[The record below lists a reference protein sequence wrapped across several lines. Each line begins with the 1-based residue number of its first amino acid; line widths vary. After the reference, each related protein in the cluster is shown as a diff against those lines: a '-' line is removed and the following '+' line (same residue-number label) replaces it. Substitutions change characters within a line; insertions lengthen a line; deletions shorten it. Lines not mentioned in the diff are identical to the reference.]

1 MRQLGRVG
9 AEREATLPREFY
21 MGAGALTP
29 EHLHSLS
36 FQILQI
42 ARLQPRRV
50 LEVGIGNGFV
60 STYLRQ
66 MGIEVVTADINPALA
81 PDVCAPL
88 HELPERLAGQRFDV
102 VSCCEVLEHMPFE
115 QFDGHVCTLAR
126 LGTHAFISLPGHWV
140 WAGLAGRLVTGWRTD
155 LETIVE
161 ANKKSYAGLQDM
173 VGRQMA
179 HLKER
184 IGEMQAVAK
193 VMTVIGPKDSVRHL
207 DDLALASVEMA
218 LADVRELADAAAQ
231 SQREAFDLVHRR
243 VSANIDE
250 VQRLLRK

>member
-1 MRQLGRVG
+1 MSPAKRVSAARKTAAPAAKRPARKRPPAAPAATTVDA
-9 AEREATLPREFY
+9 AEA
-21 MGAGALTP
+21 A
-29 EHLHSLS
+29 SLS
-36 FQILQI
+36 DL
-42 ARLQPRRV
+42 
-50 LEVGIGNGFV
+50 
-60 STYLRQ
+60 
-66 MGIEVVTADINPALA
+66 
-81 PDVCAPL
+81 
-88 HELPERLAGQRFDV
+88 
-102 VSCCEVLEHMPFE
+102 
-115 QFDGHVCTLAR
+115 LAR
-126 LGTHAFISLPGHWV
+126 LGKLEL
-140 WAGLAGRLVTGWRTD
+140 AGLAGRLVTGWRTD

-179 HLKER
+179 QLKER

-193 VMTVIGPKDSVRHL
+193 VMSVIGPKDSVRHL

-218 LADVRELADAAAQ
+218 LADVRELADAAAK

>member
-1 MRQLGRVG
+1 MNATKRAAAARKTPPPAAKRPARKRQLATPAKPAARPAAIAAAMSADP
-9 AEREATLPREFY
+9 AEA
-21 MGAGALTP
+21 A
-29 EHLHSLS
+29 SLS
-36 FQILQI
+36 
-42 ARLQPRRV
+42 
-50 LEVGIGNGFV
+50 
-60 STYLRQ
+60 
-66 MGIEVVTADINPALA
+66 
-81 PDVCAPL
+81 
-88 HELPERLAGQRFDV
+88 EL
-102 VSCCEVLEHMPFE
+102 
-115 QFDGHVCTLAR
+115 LAR
-126 LGTHAFISLPGHWV
+126 LGKLEL
-140 WAGLAGRLVTGWRTD
+140 AGLAGRLVTGWRTD

-179 HLKER
+179 HLNER

-243 VSANIDE
+243 VSANIEE